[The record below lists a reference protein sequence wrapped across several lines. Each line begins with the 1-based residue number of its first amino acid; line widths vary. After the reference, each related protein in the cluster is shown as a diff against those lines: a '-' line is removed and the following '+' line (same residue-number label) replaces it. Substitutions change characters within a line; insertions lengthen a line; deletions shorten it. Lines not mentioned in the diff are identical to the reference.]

1 MAYTA
6 YCLRLKRKNT
16 TVEKAHPYVI
26 DISRH
31 IEYLLLEHDS
41 VCVPQL
47 GTFYVQQSESIWVE
61 DEELF
66 LPPLRKVSFSP
77 DCAQGADTFISSLA
91 SSLRVTEEQ
100 AQAMCAEFVYDIR
113 QELSDNSV
121 AEVGS
126 IGMFVRD
133 SSIGADCFV
142 PCQAGVASPELYGLD
157 SVYMPRLSE
166 SVRQTA
172 ERVAEKAVAQ
182 RSTTG
187 NDDKHLTIR
196 IRRSLLYYTSAV
208 AAAIILFLSF
218 SSPALYTSP
227 IDGSPMIA
235 NLFLPANLVPS
246 AEVEED
252 TVTQYQSPSVSDKI
266 VSQSE
271 QEKAK
276 KNVST
281 ENISEQ
287 SSVSQHISRP
297 AECSERQLAKSSTSV
312 EEVKHQDKTAL
323 EKQYTESPKEN
334 TVQTETIGKAP
345 GKDAPELTQTEFAVV
360 LASAVSRKNAQTYVE
375 NLKQRGYKAEMRA
388 KGSMTRVLI
397 PGFRSQE
404 EASKYAQ
411 QLRTKDQEFEGV
423 WVLKI

>member
-1 MAYTA
+1 M
-6 YCLRLKRKNT
+6 
-16 TVEKAHPYVI
+16 I

-47 GTFYVQQSESIWVE
+47 GTFYVQQSESIWVADE
-61 DEELF
+61 DLF

-77 DCAQGADTFISSLA
+77 DCVQGADAFVSSLA

-133 SSIGADCFV
+133 SSIGEDCFV

-166 SVRQTA
+166 NVRQTA
-172 ERVAEKAVAQ
+172 ERVAEKGVAQ
-182 RSTTG
+182 RATTG
-187 NDDKHLTIR
+187 SDDKHLTIR
-196 IRRSLLYYTSAV
+196 IRRSLLYYASAV
-208 AAAIILFLSF
+208 AAAIIIFLSF
-218 SSPALYTSP
+218 SSPASYTSP
-227 IDGSPMIA
+227 IDGAPMTA

-246 AEVEED
+246 AEVEEE
-252 TVTQYQSPSVSDKI
+252 VATQYQPSPSDETASTGG
-266 VSQSE
+266 

-276 KNVST
+276 R
-281 ENISEQ
+281 SEADGQPVQ
-287 SSVSQHISRP
+287 SSTRQQISN
-297 AECSERQLAKSSTSV
+297 ASGGSEGQSVKPSAMV
-312 EEVKHQDKTAL
+312 EETKHQDKTTQ
-323 EKQYTESPKEN
+323 EKQYAESPKKNVLHNVSIEKD
-334 TVQTETIGKAP
+334 QPKET
-345 GKDAPELTQTEFAVV
+345 PELTQDEFAVV
-360 LASAVSRKNAQTYVE
+360 LASAVNSKNAQAYVE
-375 NLKQRGYKAEMRA
+375 SLKQRGYKAEMRV
-388 KGSMTRVLI
+388 KGTMNRVLI
-397 PGFRSQE
+397 PGFHTQE

-411 QLRTKDQEFEGV
+411 QLRTSNQEFEGV